1 MCCCTNDQNCCTKK
15 LSNIYKNFR
24 ERLFSNIYKQV
35 KSFLLT
41 TFRSKSK
48 SKSFSVVIFSM
59 IIKHPHFFFFFRN
72 RNRIFSL
79 EMMQLFSH
87 NLDSDSKN
95 QDSNAQVFKR
105 PFAIR
110 SKYRLDIFTN
120 ITNYKKLFTIHKG
133 AQFSTQ
139 RLALGNQRFLV
150 RVTLVAMCRGVASA
164 VIARLISKCR
174 GSGWKW
180 QRVEDICNFS

>member
-1 MCCCTNDQNCCTKK
+1 MCCCTNDQKCCTKK

-59 IIKHPHFFFFFRN
+59 IIKHPHFFFFRN

-120 ITNYKKLFTIHKG
+120 IANYKKLFTIHKG

-150 RVTLVAMCRGVASA
+150 RVTLVAMCRSVASA